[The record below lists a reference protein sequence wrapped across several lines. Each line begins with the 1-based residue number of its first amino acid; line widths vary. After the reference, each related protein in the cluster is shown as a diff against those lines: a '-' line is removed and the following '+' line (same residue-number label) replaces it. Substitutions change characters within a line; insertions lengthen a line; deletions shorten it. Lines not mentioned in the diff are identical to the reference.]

1 MHFMYSKQ
9 IRIVLCSTVLALTAI
24 DSPAQDRQAAEKTEL
39 AAEGTYRG
47 KVVLP
52 DPENILTGVKITEQK
67 CSVHVRR
74 HEPGSL
80 SVESHF
86 TQEAVIVHVDGIP
99 GEDFYV
105 GSFGDNQAFVLQ
117 LWPSHGVVSLTH
129 TSFDKNGRL
138 NYGGESRGGFTREC
152 LIEPT

>member
-1 MHFMYSKQ
+1 MHSIHSKQ
-9 IRIVLCSTVLALTAI
+9 IWISLCSAALALTAI
-24 DSPAQDRQAAEKTEL
+24 DSPAQGQQAAKQPEL
-39 AAEGTYRG
+39 AAEGTYTGR
-47 KVVLP
+47 VVLP
-52 DPENILTGVKITEQK
+52 DPENILTGVRITEQK

-86 TQEAVIVHVDGIP
+86 TQEAVIVRVDGIP
-99 GEDFYV
+99 GEDFYM

-117 LWPSHGVVSLTH
+117 LWPPHGVVSLTH